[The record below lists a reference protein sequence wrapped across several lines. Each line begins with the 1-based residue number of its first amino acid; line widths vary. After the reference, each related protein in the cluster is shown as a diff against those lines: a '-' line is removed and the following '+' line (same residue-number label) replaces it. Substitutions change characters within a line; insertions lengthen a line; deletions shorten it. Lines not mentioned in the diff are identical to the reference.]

1 MSTTEEPSEE
11 LSPEEAA
18 YLAYAQEKFH
28 CDGDLEF
35 DENAKVSIGEDSG
48 AYVQC
53 WKWID
58 SSDLGDKLTNEE
70 E

>member
-1 MSTTEEPSEE
+1 MSTTEEEE
-11 LSPEEAA
+11 EVSPEEAA
-18 YLAYAQEKFH
+18 YLAYAQENFH
-28 CDGDLEF
+28 RDGDLEF

-58 SSDLGDKLTNEE
+58 SSELKE
-70 E
+70 